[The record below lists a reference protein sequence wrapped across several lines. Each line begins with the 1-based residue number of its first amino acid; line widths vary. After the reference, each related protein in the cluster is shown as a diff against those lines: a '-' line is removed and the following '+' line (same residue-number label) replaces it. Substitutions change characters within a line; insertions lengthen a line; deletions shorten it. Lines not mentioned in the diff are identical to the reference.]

1 MDHSRLSA
9 VLKDENTDQLNCAK
23 SWPRFPFYLFIFG
36 YTGSSLLCCSGFSL
50 VAASR
55 GYPQVAVQG
64 LLIVVQLLLLWSKDC
79 RHKDSVVVQRL
90 SCPTACVIFLDQGS
104 NLCPCIG
111 RQIHSHWTTREV
123 QGLAKVFSINLTTV
137 QVPTKNNLTEQMSE
151 ESNLKHRLSPSC

>member
-9 VLKDENTDQLNCAK
+9 VLKDENTDQLNCTK

-36 YTGSSLLCCSGFSL
+36 YTGSSLLCCLGFSL

-64 LLIVVQLLLLWSKDC
+64 LLIVVQLLLLWSKGS

-90 SCPTACVIFLDQGS
+90 SCPTICVIREDTLLQRASFPEDFKDHLVQPPFDFPVYSISSKWLFILNQ
-104 NLCPCIG
+104 NKKRIIG
-111 RQIHSHWTTREV
+111 V
-123 QGLAKVFSINLTTV
+123 K
-137 QVPTKNNLTEQMSE
+137 K
-151 ESNLKHRLSPSC
+151 KPSRI